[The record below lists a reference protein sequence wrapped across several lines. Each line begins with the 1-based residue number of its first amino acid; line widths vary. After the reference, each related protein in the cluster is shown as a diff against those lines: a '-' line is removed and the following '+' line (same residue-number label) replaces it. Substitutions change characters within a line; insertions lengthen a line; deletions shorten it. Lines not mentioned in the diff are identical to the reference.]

1 MSERAQA
8 LEAALDE
15 VGRFYWGLERYN
27 HQPFREAMAKL
38 RALLAEA
45 PPVGVSP
52 QPLTADDVEWVVNDN
67 AELGV
72 KIGQQFFFCY
82 KGHSLVYMDGTHDDG
97 KPMMWRP
104 VFKREFG
111 ECIHPVNYR
120 EPSRIGTVS
129 LDDSDDWKPL
139 SASLSPVEPTP
150 LTEQFMVDALAA
162 AVADRDH
169 SDAQLAAI
177 EAVVRQELCPIENSE
192 SQGDDEPEPRYICM
206 SEDGDRIIEADDIP
220 GVIRQVVARWD
231 AAGKRCEA
239 AKAALETIKSAPVEP
254 TPEPP
259 TEKIPDAELDAVLAG
274 VYADRR
280 PAPTGAPA
288 PCVWRPVR
296 EGSAW
301 LKPTCRDFALSFLP
315 AKAHEFAGCPYCLKP
330 LTVER

>member
-8 LEAALDE
+8 LEHLQRLARDIGDVRDVA
-15 VGRFYWGLERYN
+15 GRRSDPPRE
-27 HQPFREAMAKL
+27 HQQM
-38 RALLAEA
+38 LARLGQWRGGILTVIDILQA

-52 QPLTADDVEWVVNDN
+52 QPDE
-67 AELGV
+67 
-72 KIGQQFFFCY
+72 
-82 KGHSLVYMDGTHDDG
+82 
-97 KPMMWRP
+97 
-104 VFKREFG
+104 
-111 ECIHPVNYR
+111 YR
-120 EPSRIGTVS
+120 ERMRLHDLVLEVLAAWQESENEDDIVKRSRTRTAFRDRLKS
-129 LDDSDDWKPL
+129 P
-139 SASLSPVEPTP
+139 ASLSPVEPTP